1 MRPAP
6 LRKERSAA
14 CVSSCNPRTAF
25 GQPVAQP
32 EPRTPG
38 APNSNGYQSGGQNRQ
53 LVSVRMSKNT
63 IKTMQSNNVVI
74 YAGVDVAKATL
85 QLHLQG
91 QQREFSN
98 TPKGLHQLCAR
109 LQKVPEVQVVCEATG
124 GYERAL
130 VKVLHQGH
138 IPVSVTNPARVR
150 AAAQAQGQRAKTDQI
165 DARVLTEY
173 GQRYE
178 PKATPPTSA
187 TQDQLVALTQWL
199 KQLIGG
205 QSLAKT
211 QAEHHQ
217 DPFVRR
223 QHAKLMTHLQS
234 QVAAVEKQI
243 EALLEQ
249 DAALQQRANCLDAIQ
264 GVGPRTA
271 WLVLAH
277 MPELGRLNRQEV
289 AALAGLAPWTRESG
303 KMKGMRSIGGGRPE
317 VRLALYMAALSASRC
332 NPVLSALYKRL
343 RAKGKLPKV
352 ALTAV
357 MRRLLTYMNHC
368 LKALLSA
375 TATAKTQEPQKA

>member
-1 MRPAP
+1 
-6 LRKERSAA
+6 
-14 CVSSCNPRTAF
+14 
-25 GQPVAQP
+25 
-32 EPRTPG
+32 
-38 APNSNGYQSGGQNRQ
+38 
-53 LVSVRMSKNT
+53 MSENM
-63 IKTMQSNNVVI
+63 IKTMQSNNAVV

-85 QLHLQG
+85 QLHLQA
-91 QQREFSN
+91 QQTEFGN
-98 TPKGLHQLCAR
+98 TPKGLHQLCAQ
-109 LQKVPEVQVVCEATG
+109 LQKVASVHVVCEATG

-130 VKVLHQGH
+130 VQALHQRQ

-165 DARVLTEY
+165 DAQGLTDY
-173 GQRYE
+173 GQRYQPE
-178 PKATPPTSA
+178 PTPPTSA

-199 KQLIGG
+199 KQLIHGRA
-205 QSLAKT
+205 LAKT

-234 QVAAVEKQI
+234 QIEAVEKQI
-243 EALLEQ
+243 KALLQQ
-249 DAALQQRANCLDAIQ
+249 DAALQQRVNCLDEIQ

-271 WLVLAH
+271 WMVLAH
-277 MPELGRLNRQEV
+277 MPELGRLNRHEV

-303 KMKGMRSIGGGRPE
+303 SMKGLRRIGGGRPE
-317 VRLALYMAALSASRC
+317 VRLALYMAALSAARC
-332 NPVLSALYKRL
+332 NPVLRALYKRL

-368 LKALLSA
+368 IKALPSE
-375 TATAKTQEPQKA
+375 TATARAEELKTA